1 VDLFDAIK
9 EQIMAEKVYNFG
21 AGPAM
26 LPVPVMQK
34 IRDEFLDYNGM
45 GVSVIEISHRSKPF
59 REILAEAKSLF
70 RELAGVPDNYQI
82 LFMHG
87 GARMQFS
94 ALPMNLAG
102 RSQSKKCLYIESG
115 NFAGLAIKDAAA
127 YGDIRTVASSAGTNF
142 DRLPIVNPAA
152 IDQDAAYLHLTS
164 NNTIFGT
171 QWTDFPDAGNVPLI
185 ADQTSEVL
193 SRSIDY
199 SRFGMIY
206 AGLQKNLGPSG
217 MAAVIIRDD
226 LLGYASKET
235 PVLLNYETC
244 AKNDSLTNTT
254 NTFAI
259 YAVKLVLEWIKG
271 EGGLSVMEQCNR
283 AKAARLYEQIDS
295 SEFFRGFAQTDC
307 RSMMNVT
314 FNLPDA
320 DLEKRFL
327 TEAEAAGLYGLP
339 GHRIVGGVRASIYN
353 PMPLSGVETLISFMQ
368 EFERNNG

>member
-1 VDLFDAIK
+1 
-9 EQIMAEKVYNFG
+9 MAGKVYNFG

-26 LPVPVMQK
+26 LPEPVMQQ
-34 IRDEFLDYNGM
+34 IRDEFLDYRGM
-45 GVSVIEISHRSKPF
+45 GVSVIEISHRSKEF
-59 REILAEAKSLF
+59 GEILAAAKRLF

-94 ALPMNLAG
+94 ALPLNLAG
-102 RSQSKKCLYIESG
+102 RSASKKCLYIESG

-127 YGDIRTVASSAGTNF
+127 YADIRIIASSADSNF
-142 DRLPIVNPAA
+142 DRLPSVDPTT

-171 QWTDFPDAGNVPLI
+171 QWTDFPEAGGVPLI

-193 SRSIDY
+193 SREIDY

-217 MAAVIIRDD
+217 MSAVVIRDD
-226 LLGYASKET
+226 LLDYASEQT
-235 PVLLNYETC
+235 PVLLNYATS

-259 YAVKLVLEWIKG
+259 YTVKLVLEWLKR
-271 EGGLSVMEQCNR
+271 EGGLPIMEQRNR
-283 AKAARLYEQIDS
+283 EKAKRLYAQLDS
-295 SEFFRGFAQTDC
+295 SNFYRGFAQTDC

-320 DLEKRFL
+320 ELEKKFL
-327 TEAEAAGLYGLP
+327 AEAEEAGLYGLP

-353 PMPLSGVETLISFMQ
+353 PMPLAGVETLLAFMQ
-368 EFERNNG
+368 EFERKNG

>member
-1 VDLFDAIK
+1 
-9 EQIMAEKVYNFG
+9 MADKVFNFG

-26 LPVPVMQK
+26 LPEPVMQQ
-34 IRDEFLDYNGM
+34 IQAEFLDYHDM
-45 GVSVIEISHRSKPF
+45 GVSVIEISHRSQEF
-59 REILAEAKSLF
+59 GEILAGAKRLF

-94 ALPMNLAG
+94 ALPMNLAS
-102 RSQSKKCLYIESG
+102 RSRSKKCLYIETG

-127 YGDIRTVASSAGTNF
+127 YGDIKVIASSADSNF
-142 DRLPIVNPAA
+142 DRLPTVDPAA

-171 QWTDFPDAGNVPLI
+171 QWPDFPDAGDVPLI

-193 SRSIDY
+193 SRNIDY

-217 MAAVIIRDD
+217 MAVVVIRDD
-226 LLGYASKET
+226 LLGNALKQT
-235 PVLLNYETC
+235 PTLLNYATC

-259 YAVKLVLEWIKG
+259 YTIKLVLEWLKD
-271 EGGLSVMEQCNR
+271 EGGLPVMEQRNR
-283 AKAARLYEQIDS
+283 EKAQQLYAQIDS
-295 SEFFRGFAQTDC
+295 SDFYRGFAQTNC

-314 FNLPDA
+314 FNLPDTALETKFLA
-320 DLEKRFL
+320 D
-327 TEAEAAGLYGLP
+327 AQSAGLYALP

-353 PMPLSGVETLISFMQ
+353 PMPLAGIEALLTFMQ
-368 EFERNNG
+368 EFERKNG

>member
-1 VDLFDAIK
+1 
-9 EQIMAEKVYNFG
+9 MAEKVYNFG

-26 LPVPVMQK
+26 LPVPVMEK
-34 IRDEFLDYNGM
+34 IRDEFLDYHGM

-59 REILAEAKSLF
+59 GEILATAKSLF

-82 LFMHG
+82 LFLHG

-102 RSQSKKCLYIESG
+102 RSSSKKCLYIESG

-127 YGDIRTVASSAGTNF
+127 YGDIKVVASSAESNF
-142 DRLPIVNPAA
+142 DRLPSVDPAA

-171 QWTDFPDAGNVPLI
+171 QWTDFPGAGSVPLV

-193 SRSIDY
+193 SRAIDY

-217 MAAVIIRDD
+217 MAMVIIRDD

-235 PVLLNYETC
+235 PVLLNYATC

-259 YAVKLVLEWIKG
+259 YAVKLVLEWIKS
-271 EGGLSVMEQCNR
+271 EGGLPVMEQRNR
-283 AKAARLYEQIDS
+283 AKAKRLYEQIDNS
-295 SEFFRGFAQTDC
+295 GFYRGFAQVDC

-314 FNLPDA
+314 FSLPDT

-327 TEAEAAGLYGLP
+327 AEADAAGLYGLP

-353 PMPLSGVETLISFMQ
+353 PMPLTGVETLISFMQ
-368 EFERNNG
+368 EFERSNG

>member
-1 VDLFDAIK
+1 
-9 EQIMAEKVYNFG
+9 
-21 AGPAM
+21 
-26 LPVPVMQK
+26 
-34 IRDEFLDYNGM
+34 M

-59 REILAEAKSLF
+59 GEILATAKSLF

-82 LFMHG
+82 LFLHG

-102 RSQSKKCLYIESG
+102 RSSSKKCLYIESG

-127 YGDIRTVASSAGTNF
+127 YGDIKVVASSAESNF
-142 DRLPIVNPAA
+142 DRLPSVDPAA

-171 QWTDFPDAGNVPLI
+171 QWTEFPDAGSVPLV

-193 SRSIDY
+193 SRAIDY

-217 MAAVIIRDD
+217 MAMVIIRDD

-235 PVLLNYETC
+235 PVLLNYATC

-259 YAVKLVLEWIKG
+259 YAVKLVLEWIKS
-271 EGGLSVMEQCNR
+271 EGGLPVMEQRNR
-283 AKAARLYEQIDS
+283 AKAKRLYEQIDNS
-295 SEFFRGFAQTDC
+295 GFYRGFAQSDC

-314 FNLPDA
+314 FSLPNT

-327 TEAEAAGLYGLP
+327 AEADAAGLYGLP

-353 PMPLSGVETLISFMQ
+353 PMPLTGVETLISFMQ
-368 EFERNNG
+368 EFERSNG